1 MSSACVIKHRS
12 PAWYLLMLCLLRE
25 VSGNQGETW
34 PCPVRALETLLCVLR
49 VQQAVSLGNWVFGV
63 PWELVFH
70 LPFKLHCVT
79 SPAVLFIANVYAFSS
94 LGKKN
99 EVFAC

>member
-1 MSSACVIKHRS
+1 M
-12 PAWYLLMLCLLRE
+12 
-25 VSGNQGETW
+25 
-34 PCPVRALETLLCVLR
+34 RALETLLSLLR
-49 VQQAVSLGNWVFGV
+49 VQQAVSLGNWVFGA
-63 PWELVFH
+63 PRELVIH

-94 LGKKN
+94 LGEKN